1 MSHARAHHQV
11 RAAGRLFRLRIRLAS
26 AMWVPVLAANVAAVG
41 LGIGLPI
48 LDKQIGDEQALPL
61 SLGSAEAIFGALA
74 GGMITFTGIVFSAV
88 FVAAQIQTSSYS
100 PRLAARLRRDPVVI
114 AGLALPTAT
123 AIYSLFALAAIGRQT
138 NTPGQEFLP
147 TATVVCGLLL
157 AVITL
162 GAFVALVQRAFES
175 TQIGGI
181 LRALMRRGYA
191 VIEDVH
197 PRDAPHEDAIAPLS
211 ADGTT
216 TDVLHPGPPAVIA
229 AVDRAALLRLG
240 RQTGGF
246 VTVVPSVGE
255 YIAPGRVVLRIAA
268 ARTAADPT
276 LARRVFVL
284 SRQRTIDQDPAFAL
298 RMLVDIAIR
307 GLSPAINDPTTAVQA
322 LDRIEALLIELA
334 NRHPGPSVLV
344 DDDGTPRAMI
354 RAPRWAAYMELGLM
368 EIRRYGAESPQIVRR
383 LNALYDRLD
392 EVADDSERPRIALER
407 RLLHDAVA
415 GAFPDPDERAIVEQL
430 RPTWTRRRVVTQWRM
445 RSLCGS

>member
-1 MSHARAHHQV
+1 VSHARAHHQV
-11 RAAGRLFRLRIRLAS
+11 RAAGRLFRLRIRLAG
-26 AMWVPVLAANVAAVG
+26 AMWVPVLATNVAAVG

-74 GGMITFTGIVFSAV
+74 GGMLTFTGIVFSAV

-138 NTPGQEFLP
+138 NAPGEEFLP

-162 GAFVALVQRAFES
+162 GSFVALVQRAFES

-191 VIEDVH
+191 VIDDVH
-197 PRDAPHEDAIAPLS
+197 PRDAAHEDAIAPLS
-211 ADGTT
+211 TDVTT

-255 YIAPGRVVLRIAA
+255 YITPGRVVLRIAA

-334 NRHPGPSVLV
+334 NRHPGPAVLV
-344 DDDGTPRAMI
+344 DDDGTPRAVI

-392 EVADDSERPRIALER
+392 EVADDSERTRIALER
-407 RLLHDAVA
+407 RLLQDAVA
-415 GAFPDPDERAIVEQL
+415 RAFPDPGERAIVEHSDRL
-430 RPTWTRRRVVTQWRM
+430 GLGGA
-445 RSLCGS
+445 S